1 MINQFRAKTSIF
13 LTTLAVCSSFI
24 VAFPVKS
31 QSQTGAQVIY
41 VNPTTG
47 ENTAQAGISAARP
60 YKTITFALA
69 SNQVKAGTV
78 IQLAP
83 GNYASEAFPIKI
95 KEGVTLQGNE
105 STSGEKVVIS
115 GGGDY
120 VSRIWAKQNI
130 TILAN
135 QDSTIAGLTVTNTN
149 QSGTGVWVESTNPT
163 IKNSTFINNGREGI
177 FITGTGNPK
186 IENNRFINNS
196 ANGIAVTTSSQGEIS
211 NNLFQNNGFGLVIG
225 NDSRPSLKGNQI
237 LQNKDGIV
245 ISEDAK
251 PLLRDNKI
259 QDNKRDGVVI
269 IHRASPDLGTSKNQG
284 GNIIANNSRYN
295 VHNATNFNTMFDTFD
310 TPKDSASSDST
321 SSNLASSDST
331 SSDTDKKELLIK
343 WGLTPTG
350 CNSGSKVVT
359 IIMGR
364 GKYCIEPHPDLTATR
379 YRYNS
384 KTGSLKAI
392 ADGL

>member
-149 QSGTGVWVESTNPT
+149 QSGTGVCVESTNPT

-186 IENNRFINNS
+186 IDNNRFINNS

-245 ISEDAK
+245 ISED
-251 PLLRDNKI
+251 
-259 QDNKRDGVVI
+259 VI

-310 TPKDSASSDST
+310 TPTDSASSDST